1 MFNKMKIKING
12 KMETLKEANITV
24 GDLLKIK
31 EVKMPQMVS
40 VELNGKIL
48 KKDEYDKKVI
58 KENDEVNFLYFMGGG
73 STDGI

>member
-1 MFNKMKIKING
+1 MKIKING

-48 KKDEYDKKVI
+48 KKDEYDKKGI

-73 STDGI
+73 ATDGI